1 MVVGVDYHGD
11 RLACGGRHFEISQ
24 ERADMNTAA
33 ENDREYAFT
42 IESSAVKFGV
52 GALAELGA
60 DAASLGMRRIA
71 FLTDRHVAAIEPAAL
86 ALESLADA
94 GLDVVVYD
102 RCHIEPTDQSFL
114 AAAAFVRDG
123 RFDGLVSFGGG
134 SVIDTAKV
142 ANLCVTHP
150 SDVVDYVL
158 PPLGRGRP
166 VPGPL
171 MPHIACPTTSGTGA
185 EITGNAAFQM
195 VERGVKT
202 AISSSFLRPT
212 MAVVDPSVTAT
223 LPAGVIAATG
233 FDVLTNA
240 IESLVARPFT
250 SRPRPAAPNL
260 RPGYQGANLYSE
272 IGSRETIR
280 MIGRYLVRAV
290 TDADDHDARHRMM
303 FAATYSRLAS
313 GNGGVHIPHAMSYS
327 VAGLNHTYVAAG
339 YERVEPMVPHGMAV
353 VLNAPAAFRFTAPTN
368 PERHREAA
376 VLLGADSGGDGD
388 AGSVLADALIA
399 MMKKT
404 GIPNGIAELGYGDAD
419 IPALVE
425 GAIAQQ
431 RLLVLAPCDVS
442 EGDLVGLYVDAMRY
456 W

>member
-1 MVVGVDYHGD
+1 MTEH
-11 RLACGGRHFEISQ
+11 
-24 ERADMNTAA
+24 
-33 ENDREYAFT
+33 DREIAFT
-42 IESSAVKFGV
+42 IESPAVTFGA
-52 GALAELGA
+52 GALVELGA
-60 DAASLGMRRIA
+60 DAVSLGMGRVA
-71 FLTDRHVAAIEPAAL
+71 FLTDRHVGTIGPAEMAL
-86 ALESLADA
+86 DSLRGA
-94 GLDVVVYD
+94 GIDVEVYD
-102 RCHIEPTDQSFL
+102 RCRIEPTDQSFL

-142 ANLCVTHP
+142 ANLCATHP

-158 PPLGRGRP
+158 APLGAGRA

-185 EITGNAAFQM
+185 EVTANASFQM

-202 AISSSFLRPT
+202 AISSRFLRPT
-212 MAVVDPSVTAT
+212 MAVVDPATTDT

-250 SRPRPAAPNL
+250 SRPRPAAPSL
-260 RPGYQGANLYSE
+260 RPGYQGANPYSE

-280 MIGRYLVRAV
+280 MIGDALVRAV
-290 TDADDHDARHRMM
+290 IDPDDRDARHRMM

-339 YERVEPMVPHGMAV
+339 YERVEPMVPHGIAV
-353 VLNAPAAFRFTAPTN
+353 VLTAPAAFRFTAPTN

-376 VLLGADSGGDGD
+376 FLLGASGDGD
-388 AGSVLADALIA
+388 AGSVLADTLIA
-399 MMKKT
+399 MMKRT
-404 GIPNGIAELGYGDAD
+404 GVPNGIAELGYGDAD

-431 RLLVLAPCDVS
+431 RLLVLAPCEVS
-442 EGDLVGLYVDAMRY
+442 EGDLVGLYADAMRY

>member
-1 MVVGVDYHGD
+1 MTEH
-11 RLACGGRHFEISQ
+11 
-24 ERADMNTAA
+24 
-33 ENDREYAFT
+33 DREIAFT
-42 IESSAVKFGV
+42 IESPAVKYGA
-52 GALAELGA
+52 GALTELGA
-60 DAASLGMRRIA
+60 DAVALGMRRIA
-71 FLTDRHVAAIEPAAL
+71 FLTDRHVAAIEPAEIAL
-86 ALESLADA
+86 GALRDE
-94 GLDVVVYD
+94 GLEVEVYD
-102 RCHIEPTDQSFL
+102 RCRVEPTDQSFL

-134 SVIDTAKV
+134 SVIDTAKA
-142 ANLCVTHP
+142 ANLCVTYP
-150 SDVVDYVL
+150 SDVIDYVL
-158 PPLGRGRP
+158 APLGEGKP

-185 EITGNAAFQM
+185 EVTANAAFQL

-202 AISSSFLRPT
+202 AISSRFLRPT
-212 MAVVDPSVTAT
+212 MAVVDPTTTDT
-223 LPAGVIAATG
+223 LPPGVIAATG

-250 SRPRPAAPNL
+250 SRPRPAAPQL
-260 RPGYQGANLYSE
+260 RPGYQGANPYSE

-280 MIGRYLVRAV
+280 MIGRDLVRAV
-290 TDADDHDARHRMM
+290 TDPGDLEARHRMM

-353 VLNAPAAFRFTAPTN
+353 ILNAPAAFRFTAPTS
-368 PERHREAA
+368 PERHRDAA
-376 VLLGADSGGDGD
+376 LLLGAEDSGDGD
-388 AGSVLADALIA
+388 GGSLLADTLIA
-399 MMKKT
+399 MMKRT
-404 GIPNGIAELGYGDAD
+404 GIPNGIAALGYGDAD

-425 GAIAQQ
+425 GAYAQQ
-431 RLLVLAPCDVS
+431 RILVLAPSDVS
-442 EGDLVGLYVDAMRY
+442 EGDLVGLYGDAMRY

>member
-1 MVVGVDYHGD
+1 
-11 RLACGGRHFEISQ
+11 
-24 ERADMNTAA
+24 MNAA
-33 ENDREYAFT
+33 AQSHRENAFT
-42 IESSAVKFGV
+42 IESAAVKFGA

-60 DAASLGMRRIA
+60 DAVSLGMRRVA
-71 FLTDRHVAAIEPAAL
+71 FLTDRQVAAIEPAAL
-86 ALESLADA
+86 ALDSLRDA
-94 GLDVVVYD
+94 GIDVAVYD
-102 RCHIEPTDQSFL
+102 RCRVEPTDQSFL

-134 SVIDTAKV
+134 SVMDTAKA
-142 ANLCVTHP
+142 ANLCATHP
-150 SDVVDYVL
+150 SDVLDYVTA
-158 PPLGRGRP
+158 PLGQGRP

-171 MPHIACPTTSGTGA
+171 MPHIACPTTAGTGA
-185 EITGNAAFQM
+185 EVTANAAFQM

-202 AISSSFLRPT
+202 AISSRFLRPAL
-212 MAVVDPSVTAT
+212 AVVDPSTTDT

-240 IESLVARPFT
+240 IESLVARPFA

-260 RPGYQGANLYSE
+260 RPGYQGANPYSD
-272 IGSRETIR
+272 IGARETIR

-290 TDADDHDARHRMM
+290 TDAGDREARHRMM
-303 FAATYSRLAS
+303 FAATYSRLAA

-339 YERVEPMVPHGMAV
+339 YERVEPMVPHGIAV
-353 VLNAPAAFRFTAPTN
+353 ALNAPAAFRFTAPTD
-368 PERHREAA
+368 PGRHLEAA
-376 VLLGADSGGDGD
+376 QLLGAEASGEAD
-388 AGSVLADALIA
+388 AGSMLADTLVA
-399 MMKKT
+399 MMRQT
-404 GIPNGIAELGYGDAD
+404 GIANGIAGLGYGDAD

-431 RLLVLAPCDVS
+431 RLLVLAPREVS
-442 EGDLVGLYVDAMRY
+442 EGDLVGLYAEAMRY